1 MTHYALYVLSRCVCF
16 KILSCS
22 SSTLLYASSS
32 IDCGASCSSCTYACA
47 LDKDRE
53 KRWREQKKK
62 KETALEFS
70 MDIWVRLTERTGLE
84 AGPSPSAPKMTHD
97 CFDFC
102 HPLSPSAPKTKP
114 PTNTEASTDTH
125 TQRHTQ
131 SHTVYCLDYIIFI
144 PGTWALLVGW
154 HLGLCSTKVTFLC
167 PWVRDACL
175 QHAFE
180 MKDGEKIRWERFP
193 KALWSEASTVTHKLV
208 KQYVNLGW
216 YWIKLPEWHESI
228 VLRWSK

>member
-1 MTHYALYVLSRCVCF
+1 MWKVSFYGWTSAVFWDITVKRSF
-16 KILSCS
+16 ISAFIAPKTLSCTLGHRRTAANIGMHQIKTERRMERAKERD
-22 SSTLLYASSS
+22 ST
-32 IDCGASCSSCTYACA
+32 
-47 LDKDRE
+47 
-53 KRWREQKKK
+53 
-62 KETALEFS
+62 
-70 MDIWVRLTERTGLE
+70 DIWVRLTERTAPQ

-102 HPLSPSAPKTKP
+102 HPLSLYAPKLKP
-114 PTNTEASTDTH
+114 ATNTEASAETHRLKDTH
-125 TQRHTQ
+125 
-131 SHTVYCLDYIIFI
+131 SYTVYCLDYIILI

-154 HLGLCSTKVTFLC
+154 HLGLCSSKVTFLC
-167 PWVRDACL
+167 PWVKDACL

-180 MKDGEKIRWERFP
+180 MKDGKGGRKIRWERFP
-193 KALWSEASTVTHKLV
+193 KALWSEASTVMHKLV